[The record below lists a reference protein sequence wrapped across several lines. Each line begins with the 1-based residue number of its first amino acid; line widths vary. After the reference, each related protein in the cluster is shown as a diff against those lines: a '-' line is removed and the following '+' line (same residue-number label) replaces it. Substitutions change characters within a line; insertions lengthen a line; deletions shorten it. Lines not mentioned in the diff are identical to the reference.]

1 MARML
6 HSIAGH
12 CFIYKVGV
20 GPHFSGQVTQPFRQF
35 LLLAAKLAPT
45 LFRPYRVAVT
55 RLDPYTLRPR
65 FPILHQKI
73 NGRPLVYFDNAA
85 TTQKPLAVLDASRN
99 YYETINSNIHRG
111 VHRLSQAATA
121 AHEAARTTIARHLN
135 ATRDEEIIFTGGTTD
150 SINLVASALG
160 RSSRFKE
167 GDEIIVSGLEH
178 HSNTVPWQMLCERLG
193 LTLKVIPV
201 LDNGKLDLAAYQN
214 LLSERTR
221 LVAVNHVSNAFGTV
235 NEVVQICARARAVG
249 ALTLVD
255 GAQSIPHFKIDVQ
268 LLGCDFYA
276 FSGHKVYGPTGVG
289 ILFGR
294 YDLLCELPPWRGG
307 GEMIKEVSFE
317 KTTYNDPPFKYEAG
331 TPNIEGGIA
340 LAAAIDFVNE
350 LGLDRVAA
358 HEDALIRRAADL
370 LGELDG
376 ITLYGPS
383 ERTGALSF
391 NFEGIH
397 HYDLG
402 TLLDQMGFALR
413 TGHHCCQPLMAR
425 FGMTGTLRASFAA
438 YNTLEEVENLATAL
452 KKALMMLR

>member
-1 MARML
+1 
-6 HSIAGH
+6 
-12 CFIYKVGV
+12 
-20 GPHFSGQVTQPFRQF
+20 
-35 LLLAAKLAPT
+35 
-45 LFRPYRVAVT
+45 
-55 RLDPYTLRPR
+55 
-65 FPILHQKI
+65 
-73 NGRPLVYFDNAA
+73 
-85 TTQKPLAVLDASRN
+85 
-99 YYETINSNIHRG
+99 
-111 VHRLSQAATA
+111 
-121 AHEAARTTIARHLN
+121 
-135 ATRDEEIIFTGGTTD
+135 
-150 SINLVASALG
+150 
-160 RSSRFKE
+160 
-167 GDEIIVSGLEH
+167 
-178 HSNTVPWQMLCERLG
+178 
-193 LTLKVIPV
+193 
-201 LDNGKLDLAAYQN
+201 
-214 LLSERTR
+214 
-221 LVAVNHVSNAFGTV
+221 
-235 NEVVQICARARAVG
+235 
-249 ALTLVD
+249 
-255 GAQSIPHFKIDVQ
+255 
-268 LLGCDFYA
+268 
-276 FSGHKVYGPTGVG
+276 
-289 ILFGR
+289 
-294 YDLLCELPPWRGG
+294 
-307 GEMIKEVSFE
+307 MIKEVSFE